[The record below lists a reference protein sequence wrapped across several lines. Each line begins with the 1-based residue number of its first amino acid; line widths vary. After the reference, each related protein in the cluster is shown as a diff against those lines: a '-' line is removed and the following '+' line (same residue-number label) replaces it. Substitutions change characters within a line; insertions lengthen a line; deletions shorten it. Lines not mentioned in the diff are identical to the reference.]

1 MNQIITSSSMK
12 CPHCFL
18 ELRLM
23 LQYNKEVD
31 QCPKCEG
38 IWLDKDNSENM
49 FAFTEGDKKYNSFKI
64 FKILLT
70 KIKVINCR
78 MIITIIKSNLW
89 KMKNLMICLILNN
102 LYRLINE
109 EPSFKWLVDCL
120 LRIRCFDVIF
130 VNHFNIPSTQ

>member
-1 MNQIITSSSMK
+1 MK

-49 FAFTEGDKKYNSFKI
+49 FDFTEGDKKIQQLPDFQDTIDENHDNKLQNEYYYYKKPFKE
-64 FKILLT
+64 
-70 KIKVINCR
+70 NG
-78 MIITIIKSNLW
+78 NLDD
-89 KMKNLMICLILNN
+89 M
-102 LYRLINE
+102 
-109 EPSFKWLVDCL
+109 
-120 LRIRCFDVIF
+120 FDF
-130 VNHFNIPSTQ
+130 E